1 MCKLGD
7 IIVVDKYISHDGIE
21 MNRHSFVV
29 ISDKPGFVEG
39 VSYDLVASVMSSF
52 KNEEQ
57 KFKKLKFEENLEV
70 VSDDIIS
77 DSKNTKNGFIKAD
90 QLNYFDKSKIKYY
103 VLGHISEDLLDEL
116 MILIMALDKKGKLI
130 NNLNNITS

>member
-1 MCKLGD
+1 MM
-7 IIVVDKYISHDGIE
+7 VS
-21 MNRHSFVV
+21 RHSFIV
-29 ISDKPGFVEG
+29 INDKPGFIEG
-39 VSYDLVASVMSSF
+39 VPYDLVASVMSSF
-52 KNEEQ
+52 KNDEQ
-57 KFKKLKFEENLEV
+57 KFKKLKFEENLEI

-77 DSKNTKNGFIKAD
+77 NSKNSKSGFIKAD

-116 MILIMALDKKGKLI
+116 MILIMALDKKGKLV